1 MKKMWKKVLLFVW
14 LWCIIILSFII
25 LTVRRIFMINFLNTA
40 AQIVA
45 AKSTIS
51 PDQKDLGAGT
61 VASVVITGI
70 VVVFIGLV
78 LLILL
83 VSIYG
88 KIFDVINGRA
98 ARKAEEAK
106 KAAEAAKAVAK
117 PEPIKAAAPV
127 VEDGIEE
134 ETVAVIMAAIS
145 AMSSAE
151 GKKLVLKSVKTAKPQ
166 RPAWST
172 AGIIDNTRPF

>member
-1 MKKMWKKVLLFVW
+1 
-14 LWCIIILSFII
+14 
-25 LTVRRIFMINFLNTA
+25 MINFLNTA

-106 KAAEAAKAVAK
+106 KAAEAAAKAVAK

>member
-1 MKKMWKKVLLFVW
+1 
-14 LWCIIILSFII
+14 
-25 LTVRRIFMINFLNTA
+25 MINFLNTA
-40 AQIVA
+40 AQIAA

-88 KIFDVINGRA
+88 KIFDVINNRA

-106 KAAEAAKAVAK
+106 KAAEAEKAAAK
-117 PEPIKAAAPV
+117 PEPVKVAAPV

-134 ETVAVIMAAIS
+134 EIVAVIMAAIS

>member
-1 MKKMWKKVLLFVW
+1 
-14 LWCIIILSFII
+14 
-25 LTVRRIFMINFLNTA
+25 MINFLNTA
-40 AQIVA
+40 SQMVA

-70 VVVFIGLV
+70 VVVFIGLI

-88 KIFDVINGRA
+88 KIFDVINSRA

-106 KAAEAAKAVAK
+106 KAAEAAKAATK
-117 PEPIKAAAPV
+117 PEPVKVAAPV

>member
-1 MKKMWKKVLLFVW
+1 
-14 LWCIIILSFII
+14 
-25 LTVRRIFMINFLNTA
+25 MINFLNTA
-40 AQIVA
+40 AQMVA

-88 KIFDVINGRA
+88 KIFDVINSRA

-106 KAAEAAKAVAK
+106 KAAEAAKAATK
-117 PEPIKAAAPV
+117 PEPVKVAAPV

-151 GKKLVLKSVKTAKPQ
+151 GKNLVLKSVKTAKPQ

>member
-1 MKKMWKKVLLFVW
+1 
-14 LWCIIILSFII
+14 
-25 LTVRRIFMINFLNTA
+25 MINFLNTA
-40 AQIVA
+40 AQMVA

-88 KIFDVINGRA
+88 KIFDVINNRA

-106 KAAEAAKAVAK
+106 KAAEAAKAAAK
-117 PEPIKAAAPV
+117 PEPVKVAAPV

>member
-1 MKKMWKKVLLFVW
+1 
-14 LWCIIILSFII
+14 
-25 LTVRRIFMINFLNTA
+25 MINFLNTA
-40 AQIVA
+40 AQIAA

-88 KIFDVINGRA
+88 KIFDVINNRA
-98 ARKAEEAK
+98 AGKAEEAK
-106 KAAEAAKAVAK
+106 KAAEAEKAAAK
-117 PEPIKAAAPV
+117 PEPVKVAAPV

>member
-1 MKKMWKKVLLFVW
+1 
-14 LWCIIILSFII
+14 
-25 LTVRRIFMINFLNTA
+25 MINFLNTA
-40 AQIVA
+40 AQMVA

-88 KIFDVINGRA
+88 KIFDVINSRA

-106 KAAEAAKAVAK
+106 KAAEAAKAATK
-117 PEPIKAAAPV
+117 PEPAKVAAPV

>member
-1 MKKMWKKVLLFVW
+1 
-14 LWCIIILSFII
+14 
-25 LTVRRIFMINFLNTA
+25 MINFLNTA
-40 AQIVA
+40 AQMVA

-88 KIFDVINGRA
+88 KIFDVINSRA

-134 ETVAVIMAAIS
+134 EIVAVIMAAIS

>member
-1 MKKMWKKVLLFVW
+1 
-14 LWCIIILSFII
+14 
-25 LTVRRIFMINFLNTA
+25 MINFLNTA
-40 AQIVA
+40 AQMVA

-88 KIFDVINGRA
+88 KIFDVINNRA

-117 PEPIKAAAPV
+117 PEPVKVAAPV

>member
-1 MKKMWKKVLLFVW
+1 
-14 LWCIIILSFII
+14 
-25 LTVRRIFMINFLNTA
+25 MINFLNTA
-40 AQIVA
+40 AQMVA

-61 VASVVITGI
+61 VASVVITGL

-88 KIFDVINGRA
+88 KIFDVINSRA

-106 KAAEAAKAVAK
+106 KAAEAAKAATK
-117 PEPIKAAAPV
+117 PEPVKVVAPV

>member
-1 MKKMWKKVLLFVW
+1 
-14 LWCIIILSFII
+14 
-25 LTVRRIFMINFLNTA
+25 MINFLNTA
-40 AQIVA
+40 AQMVA

-61 VASVVITGI
+61 VASVVITGL

-88 KIFDVINGRA
+88 KIFDVINSRA

-106 KAAEAAKAVAK
+106 KAAEAAKAATK
-117 PEPIKAAAPV
+117 PEPVKVAAPV

>member
-1 MKKMWKKVLLFVW
+1 
-14 LWCIIILSFII
+14 
-25 LTVRRIFMINFLNTA
+25 MINFLNTA
-40 AQIVA
+40 AKMVA

-88 KIFDVINGRA
+88 KIFDVINSRA

-106 KAAEAAKAVAK
+106 KATEAAKAAAK
-117 PEPIKAAAPV
+117 PEPVKVAAPV

>member
-1 MKKMWKKVLLFVW
+1 
-14 LWCIIILSFII
+14 
-25 LTVRRIFMINFLNTA
+25 MINFLNTA
-40 AQIVA
+40 AQMVA

-98 ARKAEEAK
+98 AR
-106 KAAEAAKAVAK
+106 
-117 PEPIKAAAPV
+117 IKAAAPV

>member
-1 MKKMWKKVLLFVW
+1 
-14 LWCIIILSFII
+14 
-25 LTVRRIFMINFLNTA
+25 MINFLNTA
-40 AQIVA
+40 AQMVA

-88 KIFDVINGRA
+88 KIFDVINSRA

-106 KAAEAAKAVAK
+106 KAAEAAKAATK
-117 PEPIKAAAPV
+117 PEPVKVVAPV

>member
-1 MKKMWKKVLLFVW
+1 
-14 LWCIIILSFII
+14 
-25 LTVRRIFMINFLNTA
+25 MINFLNTA
-40 AQIVA
+40 AQMVA

-61 VASVVITGI
+61 VASVVITGL

-88 KIFDVINGRA
+88 KLFDVINGRA

-106 KAAEAAKAVAK
+106 KAAEAA
-117 PEPIKAAAPV
+117 KAAAPV

>member
-1 MKKMWKKVLLFVW
+1 
-14 LWCIIILSFII
+14 
-25 LTVRRIFMINFLNTA
+25 MINFLNTA
-40 AQIVA
+40 AQMVA

-88 KIFDVINGRA
+88 KIFDVINSRA

-106 KAAEAAKAVAK
+106 KDAEAAKAATK
-117 PEPIKAAAPV
+117 PEPVKVAAPV

>member
-1 MKKMWKKVLLFVW
+1 
-14 LWCIIILSFII
+14 
-25 LTVRRIFMINFLNTA
+25 MINFLNTA
-40 AQIVA
+40 AQMVA

-98 ARKAEEAK
+98 ARK
-106 KAAEAAKAVAK
+106 AEAAKAVAK

>member
-1 MKKMWKKVLLFVW
+1 
-14 LWCIIILSFII
+14 
-25 LTVRRIFMINFLNTA
+25 MINFLNTA
-40 AQIVA
+40 AQMVA

-61 VASVVITGI
+61 VASVVITGL

-88 KIFDVINGRA
+88 KLFDVINGRA
-98 ARKAEEAK
+98 AR
-106 KAAEAAKAVAK
+106 
-117 PEPIKAAAPV
+117 KAAAPV

>member
-1 MKKMWKKVLLFVW
+1 
-14 LWCIIILSFII
+14 
-25 LTVRRIFMINFLNTA
+25 MINFLNTA
-40 AQIVA
+40 AQMVA

-88 KIFDVINGRA
+88 KIFDVINSRA

-117 PEPIKAAAPV
+117 PEPIKAADPV

>member
-1 MKKMWKKVLLFVW
+1 
-14 LWCIIILSFII
+14 
-25 LTVRRIFMINFLNTA
+25 MINFLNTA
-40 AQIVA
+40 AQMVA

-88 KIFDVINGRA
+88 KIFDVINSRV

-117 PEPIKAAAPV
+117 PEPIKVAAPV

>member
-1 MKKMWKKVLLFVW
+1 
-14 LWCIIILSFII
+14 
-25 LTVRRIFMINFLNTA
+25 MINFLNTA
-40 AQIVA
+40 AQIAA

-88 KIFDVINGRA
+88 KIFDVINNRA

-106 KAAEAAKAVAK
+106 KAAEAEKAAAK
-117 PEPIKAAAPV
+117 PEPVKVAAPV

-134 ETVAVIMAAIS
+134 ETDAVIMAAIS

>member
-1 MKKMWKKVLLFVW
+1 
-14 LWCIIILSFII
+14 
-25 LTVRRIFMINFLNTA
+25 MINFLNTA

-88 KIFDVINGRA
+88 KIFDVINNRA

-106 KAAEAAKAVAK
+106 KAAEAAKAATK
-117 PEPIKAAAPV
+117 PEPVKVAAPV

>member
-1 MKKMWKKVLLFVW
+1 
-14 LWCIIILSFII
+14 
-25 LTVRRIFMINFLNTA
+25 MINFLNTA
-40 AQIVA
+40 AQMVA

-61 VASVVITGI
+61 VASVVITGL

-88 KIFDVINGRA
+88 KLFDVINDRA

-117 PEPIKAAAPV
+117 PEPIKTSAPV

>member
-1 MKKMWKKVLLFVW
+1 
-14 LWCIIILSFII
+14 
-25 LTVRRIFMINFLNTA
+25 MINFLNTA
-40 AQIVA
+40 AQMVA

-88 KIFDVINGRA
+88 KIFDVINSRA

-106 KAAEAAKAVAK
+106 KSAEAAKAATK
-117 PEPIKAAAPV
+117 PEPVKVAAPV

>member
-1 MKKMWKKVLLFVW
+1 
-14 LWCIIILSFII
+14 
-25 LTVRRIFMINFLNTA
+25 MINFLNTA
-40 AQIVA
+40 AQMVA

-88 KIFDVINGRA
+88 KIFDVINSRA

-117 PEPIKAAAPV
+117 PEPIKTVAPV

>member
-1 MKKMWKKVLLFVW
+1 
-14 LWCIIILSFII
+14 
-25 LTVRRIFMINFLNTA
+25 MINFLNTA
-40 AQIVA
+40 AQMVA

-88 KIFDVINGRA
+88 KIFDVINSRA

-106 KAAEAAKAVAK
+106 KAAEAAKA
-117 PEPIKAAAPV
+117 V

>member
-1 MKKMWKKVLLFVW
+1 
-14 LWCIIILSFII
+14 
-25 LTVRRIFMINFLNTA
+25 MINFLNTA
-40 AQIVA
+40 AQIAA

-88 KIFDVINGRA
+88 KIFDVINNRA

-106 KAAEAAKAVAK
+106 KAAEAEKAAAK
-117 PEPIKAAAPV
+117 PEPVKVAAPV

-151 GKKLVLKSVKTAKPQ
+151 GKKLVLQSVKTAKPQ

>member
-1 MKKMWKKVLLFVW
+1 
-14 LWCIIILSFII
+14 
-25 LTVRRIFMINFLNTA
+25 MINFLNTA

-61 VASVVITGI
+61 VASVVVTGL
-70 VVVFIGLV
+70 VVVFLGLV

-88 KIFDVINGRA
+88 KIFDVLNNRA
-98 ARKAEEAK
+98 ARKAEEARK
-106 KAAEAAKAVAK
+106 VAEAEKAAAK
-117 PEPIKAAAPV
+117 PEQVKAVVPV

-134 ETVAVIMAAIS
+134 ETVAVLLARS
-145 AMSSAE
+145 
-151 GKKLVLKSVKTAKPQ
+151 
-166 RPAWST
+166 
-172 AGIIDNTRPF
+172 

>member
-1 MKKMWKKVLLFVW
+1 
-14 LWCIIILSFII
+14 
-25 LTVRRIFMINFLNTA
+25 MINFLNTA
-40 AQIVA
+40 AQMVA

-61 VASVVITGI
+61 VASVVITGL

-127 VEDGIEE
+127 VE
-134 ETVAVIMAAIS
+134 ETVKAAEK
-145 AMSSAE
+145 AAAE
-151 GKKLVLKSVKTAKPQ
+151 VKTAVN
-166 RPAWST
+166 T
-172 AGIIDNTRPF
+172 AAKKRGRKSKRK

>member
-1 MKKMWKKVLLFVW
+1 
-14 LWCIIILSFII
+14 
-25 LTVRRIFMINFLNTA
+25 MINFLNTA
-40 AQIVA
+40 AQMVA

-88 KIFDVINGRA
+88 KIFDVINSRA

-117 PEPIKAAAPV
+117 PEPIKAAALV

>member
-1 MKKMWKKVLLFVW
+1 
-14 LWCIIILSFII
+14 
-25 LTVRRIFMINFLNTA
+25 MINFLNTA
-40 AQIVA
+40 AQMVA

-88 KIFDVINGRA
+88 KIFDVINSRA

-117 PEPIKAAAPV
+117 PEPAKVAAPV

>member
-1 MKKMWKKVLLFVW
+1 
-14 LWCIIILSFII
+14 
-25 LTVRRIFMINFLNTA
+25 MINFLNTA
-40 AQIVA
+40 AQMVA

-88 KIFDVINGRA
+88 KIFDVINNRA

-106 KAAEAAKAVAK
+106 KAAEAAKAATK
-117 PEPIKAAAPV
+117 PEPVKVAAPV